1 MGTGIAGAD
10 RSPVVVSIIDDHP
23 DLCYGVLARLPQA
36 NSSFAAGVMAA
47 TVADF
52 LALDVE
58 AARRSDVVLLDL
70 TLKDESS
77 PQDNVAQLKDA
88 GYPVVIYTG
97 EERPERLQ
105 GTLGIGADAVVRKDE
120 ADRLEEALRAV
131 ISGDHGWVSP
141 LMASVVLAAAGP
153 RLSPAQVEVLRLY
166 ATGVTAQQIA
176 SLLGCSVETVKTH
189 LKAVK
194 IRYEAHGDA
203 VYTRTDMLRVALRD
217 RHVEQDWYLHGQ

>member
-1 MGTGIAGAD
+1 MGSEIAGAAGG
-10 RSPVVVSIIDDHP
+10 PVVVSIVDDHP

-47 TVADF
+47 TVAEF
-52 LALDVE
+52 LARDSE

-77 PQDNVAQLKDA
+77 PAGNVARLKDA

-105 GTLGIGADAVVRKDE
+105 ETLGIGADALVRKDE
-120 ADRLEEALRAV
+120 ADRLEEVLTAV
-131 ISGDHGWVSP
+131 ISGDHDWVSP
-141 LMASVVLAAAGP
+141 LMASVVLAAPGP
-153 RLSPAQVEVLRLY
+153 RLSPTQVEVLRLY

-176 SLLGCSVETVKTH
+176 SLQGCSMETVKTH
-189 LKAVK
+189 LNEVK
-194 IRYEAHGDA
+194 TRYQVHGDP
-203 VYTRTDMLRVALRD
+203 VFTKTDLLRVALRD
-217 RHVEQDWYLHGQ
+217 RHVGQDWYLRGR

>member
-10 RSPVVVSIIDDHP
+10 GGPVVVSIVDDHP
-23 DLCYGVLARLPQA
+23 DLCYGVLARLPEA

-47 TVADF
+47 TVAEF
-52 LALDVE
+52 LALDAE

-77 PQDNVAQLKDA
+77 PARNVARLKDT

-105 GTLGIGADAVVRKDE
+105 ETLGIGADALVRKDE
-120 ADRLEEALRAV
+120 AGRLEEALTAV
-131 ISGDHGWVSP
+131 ISGDHDWVSP
-141 LMASVVLAAAGP
+141 LMASVVLAAPGP
-153 RLSPAQVEVLRLY
+153 RLSPTQVEVLRLY

-176 SLLGCSVETVKTH
+176 SLQGCSVETVKTH
-189 LKAVK
+189 LSEVK
-194 IRYEAHGDA
+194 TRYQVHGDQ
-203 VYTRTDMLRVALRD
+203 VFTKTDLLRVALRD
-217 RHVEQDWYLHGQ
+217 RHVGQDWYLRGR

>member
-88 GYPVVIYTG
+88 GFPVVIYTG

-105 GTLGIGADAVVRKDE
+105 GTLGIGADALVRKDE
-120 ADRLEEALRAV
+120 ADRLEEALTAV
-131 ISGDHGWVSP
+131 INGDHGWVSP
-141 LMASVVLAAAGP
+141 LMASVVLAAPGP

-194 IRYEAHGDA
+194 IRYEVHGDA